1 MNNIINTAPNVGAFL
16 SEREKNICAC
26 LTGLF
31 SRIVK
36 HTTPY
41 RNTENVEARAWEVL
55 RRLLRGEELP
65 TDDPDART
73 FKMYFDTYLRPWL
86 MDGATLEEVKAAA
99 RAVPS
104 FPVSFKKETRPAAPP
119 APTVTPTPA
128 LSGGKF
134 SRPFHLSVA
143 MGKSQNLKNT
153 EYPDYVEIDSFSKL
167 KDITKYDH
175 CAPKMK
181 DNKRGNGSFLYADV
195 LVFDVDN
202 TATDDA
208 ALWVNTENIEQ
219 ALPDIEMYFIPSRHN
234 MKAKDGKTPRPKFH
248 VYMPIKRKENESE
261 YTAGLQNIINVVNG
275 VKFHREVFDIACKD
289 ATRMWF
295 GTGEGN

>member
-16 SEREKNICAC
+16 SEREKNICTC

-41 RNTENVEARAWEVL
+41 HNTKNVEARAWEVL

-86 MDGATLEEVKAAA
+86 LDGATLEEVKAAA

-119 APTVTPTPA
+119 AP
-128 LSGGKF
+128 SGGKF

-167 KDITKYDH
+167 KEVTKYDH

-181 DNKRGNGSFLYADV
+181 DNKRGNGSFMYADS

-202 TATDDA
+202 SATDDA
-208 ALWVNTENIEQ
+208 ALWVTPENIEQ
-219 ALPDIEMYFIPSRHN
+219 ALPDIEMFFVPSRNN

-248 VYMPIKRKENESE
+248 IYMGVGKKIENETE
-261 YTAGLQNIINVVNG
+261 YTAILQKYIKYIND
-275 VKFHREVFDIACKD
+275 VKFHREVFDRACKD

-295 GTGEGN
+295 GTGGGN